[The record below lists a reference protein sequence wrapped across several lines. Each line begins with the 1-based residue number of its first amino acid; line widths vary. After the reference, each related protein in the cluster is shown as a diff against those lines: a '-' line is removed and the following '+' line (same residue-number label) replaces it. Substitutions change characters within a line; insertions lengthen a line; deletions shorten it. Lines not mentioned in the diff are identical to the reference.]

1 MSILTYFKDTKTEMK
16 HVTWP
21 SVRQAFIYTGIV
33 IAAAI
38 IVSLVLGLFDY
49 LFSLGIQKIIY

>member
-1 MSILTYFKDTKTEMK
+1 MSILTYFKDTKAEMK

-21 SVRQAFIYTGIV
+21 TPRQAFIYTLIV
-33 IAAAI
+33 IATAI

-49 LFSLGIQKIIY
+49 LFSLGIQKII